1 MIHSFCAGVAKVES
15 NLEGHKNLGP
25 VKNEINMS
33 HVKNIRSVNKE
44 NNQLSLVK
52 PVYGSLPSL
61 LHFLL
66 QFIVGP
72 LSSLKYPIWQLA

>member
-15 NLEGHKNLGP
+15 ILEGHKNLGH
-25 VKNEINMS
+25 VKNEINTS

-52 PVYGSLPSL
+52 LVYGSLPPL
-61 LHFLL
+61 LRFLL
-66 QFIVGP
+66 QV
-72 LSSLKYPIWQLA
+72 LASPCHH